1 MSRHVNPF
9 VHNVHNAH
17 NAHNDVS
24 GHNEVSRLNELS
36 DINHEFSYV
45 DVLER
50 GPESPKVV
58 NARAPEGIC
67 WPRSSISG
75 SDRIALFGLHGGAG
89 TTTLTWIFGDDAI
102 DTGQGWP
109 VSDDG
114 NEARV
119 IAVAR
124 THYRGL
130 SVADD
135 FTQLWGSGQL
145 NESRLLGLI
154 LVDDAPRLVDS
165 QQRAVKRLLKKTPR
179 GAHVPWVENWRFG
192 PPDPQQIPLRIRRIV
207 NAFKNA

>member
-1 MSRHVNPF
+1 MSSRPNPF
-9 VHNVHNAH
+9 VQSLPKEFNGVSHVSGVS
-17 NAHNDVS
+17 DVS
-24 GHNEVSRLNELS
+24 DVSPII
-36 DINHEFSYV
+36 DEFSSVY
-45 DVLER
+45 VLEC
-50 GPESPKVV
+50 GPESPALV
-58 NARAPEGIC
+58 NATAPAGTC
-67 WPRSSISG
+67 WPRVTVAGAGQIV
-75 SDRIALFGLHGGAG
+75 LFGLHGGAG
-89 TTTLTWIFGDDAI
+89 TTTLATIFGDDVI

-109 VSDDG
+109 VSGDG

-124 THYRGL
+124 THYLGL

-165 QQRAVKRLLKKTPR
+165 QQRAVKRLLKKTPL

>member
-1 MSRHVNPF
+1 MSRHANPF
-9 VHNVHNAH
+9 VHNGHNG
-17 NAHNDVS
+17 HNDVS

-36 DINHEFSYV
+36 DINHEFSSV
-45 DVLER
+45 DVLEC
-50 GPESPKVV
+50 GPESPALV
-58 NARAPEGIC
+58 NATAPAGTC
-67 WPRSSISG
+67 WPRVTVPGAGQIV
-75 SDRIALFGLHGGAG
+75 LFGLHGGAG
-89 TTTLTWIFGDDAI
+89 TTTLATICGDDVI
-102 DTGQGWP
+102 DAGQGWP
-109 VSDDG
+109 VSADG

-165 QQRAVKRLLKKTPR
+165 QQRAVKRLLKKTPL

-192 PPDPQQIPLRIRRIV
+192 PPDPQ
-207 NAFKNA
+207 